1 MRIGYGESTEAHD
14 NPRATKAP
22 LDDLNVAELSVPGL
36 IYQIGVAPQ
45 RIDIV
50 TVVDGLTFDSAWPNR
65 IIATDP
71 EKRCPIPRDREADLI
86 RNKRAAA
93 RPQDLV
99 DAGNLERSGRVP

>member
-65 IIATDP
+65 IIATRSG
-71 EKRCPIPRDREADLI
+71 KRCPIPRDREG
-86 RNKRAAA
+86 RSHSQQTRRRKAAGP
-93 RPQDLV
+93 RRRRQ
-99 DAGNLERSGRVP
+99 SGA